1 MWLFFSF
8 IFCVPVS
15 VQSPNL
21 RTGKKIGLFMSKQ
34 YKLIYQTHQYM
45 GQIINYHLSAGFK
58 GTMAFTPCED
68 VPLISE
74 SRKLRVLLLA
84 RTTLKGI
91 IPNAI
96 CPWNKAPSHL
106 HSLSHLI
113 WASNIQFSVFSY
125 DTVGMGKNISNMIPN
140 RICMKSSHV
149 WVPARHKSI
158 ILQTVLLA
166 WHFY

>member
-1 MWLFFSF
+1 
-8 IFCVPVS
+8 
-15 VQSPNL
+15 
-21 RTGKKIGLFMSKQ
+21 MSKQ

-96 CPWNKAPSHL
+96 CP
-106 HSLSHLI
+106 
-113 WASNIQFSVFSY
+113 
-125 DTVGMGKNISNMIPN
+125 
-140 RICMKSSHV
+140 
-149 WVPARHKSI
+149 
-158 ILQTVLLA
+158 
-166 WHFY
+166 